1 MKRTRKVNPSVSN
14 NKNIIDLSILSFHE
28 TFPITL
34 KYKKSKE
41 KIVCY
46 FQCKEHML
54 MYVKRYKLPATDYE
68 LETTLPKE
76 VI

>member
-1 MKRTRKVNPSVSN
+1 MKRTRRVNSSVSN
-14 NKNIIDLSILSFHE
+14 NKNKVDLSILSFHE

-34 KYKKSKE
+34 RYKKSKE
-41 KIVCY
+41 KMICY

-54 MYVKRYKLPATDYE
+54 SYVKRYKLTAKDYE

>member
-1 MKRTRKVNPSVSN
+1 MKRTRRVNSSTT
-14 NKNIIDLSILSFHE
+14 KNTNIVDLSILSFHK

-54 MYVKRYKLPATDYE
+54 MYVKRYKLTAKDYE